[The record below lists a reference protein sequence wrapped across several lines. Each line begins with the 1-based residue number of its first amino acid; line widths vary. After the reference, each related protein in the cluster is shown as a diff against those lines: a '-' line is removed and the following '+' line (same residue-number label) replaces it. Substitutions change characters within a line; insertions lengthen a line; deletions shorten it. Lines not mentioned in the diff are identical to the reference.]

1 MEFDNNYNTNI
12 TNSLTPFYL
21 NKFKKYSTFT
31 IHFNTYI
38 MSKESKFLT
47 GIVIGAIVGAAA
59 GILLAPESGEETR
72 KKIADKTSE
81 LKEDLEAKFKDVSE
95 KIKNLENEALTG
107 FKDKFYDV
115 KGKIKEKY
123 AHLSDKV
130 EDLEKD
136 ISSKYD
142 ELEKEA
148 KEKLASTKNA

>member
-1 MEFDNNYNTNI
+1 
-12 TNSLTPFYL
+12 
-21 NKFKKYSTFT
+21 
-31 IHFNTYI
+31 
-38 MSKESKFLT
+38 MSKESNFLT

-72 KKIADKTSE
+72 KKIADKTSG
-81 LKEDLEAKFKDVSE
+81 LKEDLETKFQEITE

-107 FKDKFYDV
+107 FKDKFYDI
-115 KGKIKEKY
+115 KGKIKDKY

-136 ISSKYD
+136 ISSKYKD
-142 ELEKEA
+142 LEEEA